1 MVHVCSPPDA
11 SAVFL
16 IPIFRAQVSL
26 FRASAVRARVATIR
40 PFPVQS
46 APSLALTSLFLS
58 PSARLLLVVYV
69 LSLADALCLLSF
81 AALLPLESVLF
92 HEIFAAHVLPKN
104 FRFFAFYIFFLAVLI
119 IILSSMK
126 IFTLIFAN
134 VRTSSRLRLSRLLD
148 RL

>member
-16 IPIFRAQVSL
+16 ILIFRAQVSP
-26 FRASAVRARVATIR
+26 FQASAVRARVATIR
-40 PFPVQS
+40 PFPVRS
-46 APSLALTSLFLS
+46 APSPASTSLFLS